1 MSELPSLITK
11 ARFVDL
17 SLVVLCGIGQAAAA
31 TLAAFATRDAFAAL
45 HAGGGPA
52 LATLLELAVA
62 GLLGAV
68 CLYGAHRRSEA
79 VGQSYA
85 NALRRRLYGHIAAL
99 PKALHERR
107 RLGGLSLRF
116 VGDLSAARLWFGT
129 GLPDLLT
136 ALVVLPGAAAILFTL
151 EPSLAPVGVAPI
163 GAALL
168 VMIAV
173 AWQLEARH
181 RKLRGRR
188 AKIAIAMIERIARS
202 PELDLMG
209 RTRKELRSLDAMGLE
224 LQKDAVARRGRTAA
238 LQAIL
243 HVGTAVAGLAV
254 LWRAGSSGVVPG
266 TVAAS
271 LAVLALLT
279 LPLQNLAAAWDR
291 YCAWRIARGKA
302 LQLLAIPTIQRAGRS
317 AKHPTSVEVTGTLN
331 GKVINE
337 IYPKGAL
344 SSIAGPGASVLA
356 RHIAGLDRS
365 EALRVT
371 FDGQPKPP
379 KTAYIGDEFIGL
391 QGSLRRVVTL
401 MSRRR
406 PKDDQILDVLRA
418 YGLEHLLTQAR
429 GLKTRIAEAGRSLTS
444 DETLR
449 LDLARAELG
458 QVRLLIIDSV
468 RFRASFHRNALVELF
483 ASRCDASI
491 LLAEDRQRTLPQMTQ
506 PTRNVYQ
513 IRNAL

>member
-1 MSELPSLITK
+1 
-11 ARFVDL
+11 
-17 SLVVLCGIGQAAAA
+17 
-31 TLAAFATRDAFAAL
+31 
-45 HAGGGPA
+45 
-52 LATLLELAVA
+52 
-62 GLLGAV
+62 
-68 CLYGAHRRSEA
+68 

-85 NALRRRLYGHIAAL
+85 NALRRRLYGQIAAV

-129 GLPDLLT
+129 GLPDVLT
-136 ALVVLPGAAAILFTL
+136 ALVVLPGAAAILFAL
-151 EPSLAPVGVAPI
+151 EPSLAPVGIAPI

-168 VMIAV
+168 LMIVV

-181 RKLRGRR
+181 RRLRARR
-188 AKIAIAMIERIARS
+188 AKIAVTMIERIARS

-254 LWRAGSSGVVPG
+254 LWRAGPSGVAPG

-302 LQLLAIPTIQRAGRS
+302 LQLLAIPTIQRAGRAS

-331 GKVINE
+331 GRVISQV
-337 IYPKGAL
+337 YPKGAL
-344 SSIAGPGASVLA
+344 SSIAGPGGSVLA

-371 FDGQPKPP
+371 FDGQPEPP

-406 PKDDQILDVLRA
+406 PKDGHIEDVLRA

-429 GLKTRIAEAGRSLTS
+429 GLNTRIAEAGRSLTS

-468 RFRASFHRNALVELF
+468 RFRASSHRNALVELF
-483 ASRCDASI
+483 ASRCEPSI
-491 LLAEDRQRTLPQMTQ
+491 LVAEEWQPPLPQITK
-506 PTRNVYQ
+506 PARNAYQ
-513 IRNAL
+513 ICNAL